1 MKSILATGGL
11 AALVLIGGDVR
22 AQSATQIYGLLDMW
36 AGRSGISG
44 AGPSTTQV
52 NSGGMQTAYWG
63 FAGGEELGGGLK
75 AIYTIEG
82 YLQLDTGAAGRTNTD
97 AMFARN
103 AFVGLQGRA
112 GELKLGRILNPLF
125 VATAQSN
132 PFGGSIRFAPLLAQ
146 VWSPTMGRAVSGD
159 TSWDN
164 VVSYT
169 TPAMSGF
176 RLAALASF
184 GETGFGVATRN
195 DGLFL
200 NYARGPVVAWAV
212 AQRARVG
219 PGLVK
224 IGESEQ
230 RTVFAGGSVDLGKVK
245 LFASWD
251 RAASSRPDLT
261 ATTTQAGVA
270 VPAGAGSIMLSF
282 ARTDNDVAIGADS
295 RRETGAVGYD
305 YFLSK
310 RTDVYAVGQT
320 DRLSSANRGNTYGV
334 GIRHKF

>member
-11 AALVLIGGDVR
+11 AALALIGGDVR
-22 AQSATQIYGLLDMW
+22 AQSATQIYGLLDVW
-36 AGRSGISG
+36 GGRSGISG
-44 AGPSTTQV
+44 AGPATTQI

-63 FAGGEELGGGLK
+63 FAGGEDLGGGLK

-169 TPAMSGF
+169 TPAMNGV

-184 GETGFGVATRN
+184 GETGFGVSTRN

-200 NYARGPVVAWAV
+200 NYASGPVVAWAV

-219 PGLVK
+219 PGLAK

-230 RTVFAGGSVDLGKVK
+230 RTVFAGGSVDLGKAK

-251 RAASSRPDLT
+251 RADSSRPDLK
-261 ATTTQAGVA
+261 ATTAQAGVA

-282 ARTDNDVAIGADS
+282 ARTDNDFAVGVDS

-310 RTDVYAVGQT
+310 RTDLYAVAQT
-320 DRLSSANRGNTYGV
+320 DRLSSANRARTYGV

>member
-1 MKSILATGGL
+1 MKSILATSAL
-11 AALVLIGGDVR
+11 AALVLAGGNAC
-22 AQSATQIYGLLDMW
+22 AQSATQVYGLLDMW

-44 AGPSTTQV
+44 AGPATTQV
-52 NSGGMQTAYWG
+52 NSGGMQTSYWG
-63 FAGGEELGGGLK
+63 FAGGEDLGGGLK
-75 AIYTIEG
+75 VVYAIEG

-169 TPAMSGF
+169 TPALYGF
-176 RLAALASF
+176 RLAALASL
-184 GETGFGVATRN
+184 GETTFGVATRN

-200 NYARGPVVAWAV
+200 HYASGPAVAWVV

-219 PGLVK
+219 PGLAR

-230 RTVFAGGSVDLGKVK
+230 RTVFAGGSYDLGKAK

-251 RAASSRPDLT
+251 SADSRRPDLKART
-261 ATTTQAGVA
+261 AQAGVA
-270 VPAGAGSIMLSF
+270 VPAGGGSVMLSF
-282 ARTDNDVAIGADS
+282 ARTDIDVAAGADN
-295 RRETGAVGYD
+295 RRDTGAVGYD
-305 YFLSK
+305 YFLSR
-310 RTDVYAVGQT
+310 RTDLYAVAQT
-320 DRLSSANRGNTYGV
+320 DRLRSANRANTYGV